1 MQSKIYTIGHS
12 TRAISEFLHKL
23 KENQIEILVDIR
35 TYPRSRFQPQ
45 YNQKALADS
54 LSDVGVFY
62 VFRGKN
68 LGGKEENV
76 DYEETIDE
84 LVDIVVGGEKVCVMC
99 SEGDYRKCHRSEMLE
114 PSFVERGLEVEH
126 IMYDK

>member
-1 MQSKIYTIGHS
+1 MNHTVFTIGHS
-12 TRAISEFLHKL
+12 VRAISEFLQKL
-23 KENQIEILVDIR
+23 KEHHIEIVVDIR

-62 VFRGKN
+62 IYRGKN
-68 LGGKEENV
+68 LGGKEENI

-84 LVDIVVGGEKVCVMC
+84 LVDIVRGGEKVCVMC
-99 SEGDYRKCHRSEMLE
+99 SEKDYKKCHRFEMLE
-114 PSFVERGLEVEH
+114 PSFLERGLEVIH
-126 IMYDK
+126 IV

>member
-1 MQSKIYTIGHS
+1 MQHKIFTVGHS
-12 TRAISEFLHKL
+12 VRAISEFLQKL
-23 KENQIEILVDIR
+23 KEHDIEILVDVR
-35 TYPRSRFQPQ
+35 TYPRSRFQPH

-54 LSDVGVFY
+54 LSSVGVFY
-62 VFRGKN
+62 MYRGKN

-99 SEGDYRKCHRSEMLE
+99 SEGDYRKCHRSSMLE
-114 PSFVERGLEVEH
+114 PSFRERGFEVEH
-126 IMYDK
+126 ICYGK

>member
-1 MQSKIYTIGHS
+1 MQNKVFTIGHS
-12 TRAISEFLHKL
+12 VRAIYEFQQKL
-23 KENQIEILVDIR
+23 KEHEIEILVDIR

-54 LSDVGVFY
+54 LSSVGVFY
-62 VFRGKN
+62 MYRGKN

-84 LVDIVVGGEKVCVMC
+84 LVDIINGGENVCVMC
-99 SEGDYRKCHRSEMLE
+99 SEGDYRKCHRSAMLE
-114 PSFVERGLEVEH
+114 PSFRERGLDVVH
-126 IMYDK
+126 ITY

>member
-1 MQSKIYTIGHS
+1 MTNKVFTIGHS
-12 TRAISEFLHKL
+12 VRAISEFLQKL
-23 KENQIEILVDIR
+23 KDNKIEILVDIR

-54 LSDVGVFY
+54 LSSVGVFY
-62 VFRGKN
+62 MYKGKN

-76 DYEETIDE
+76 EYEETIDE
-84 LVDIVVGGEKVCVMC
+84 LVDIIIGGENVCVMC

-114 PSFVERGLEVEH
+114 PSFREREIEVEH
-126 IMYDK
+126 LTW

>member
-1 MQSKIYTIGHS
+1 MKYEVFTIGHS
-12 TRAISEFLHKL
+12 VRAISEFLQKL
-23 KENQIEILVDIR
+23 KENQIEILVDVR
-35 TYPRSRFQPQ
+35 SYPRSRFQSQ

-62 VFRGKN
+62 IYRGKN
-68 LGGKEENV
+68 LGGKEENI

-84 LVDIVVGGEKVCVMC
+84 LVDIIVGGEKMCVMC

-114 PSFVERGLEVEH
+114 PSFREKGIEVVH
-126 IMYDK
+126 IKW

>member
-1 MQSKIYTIGHS
+1 MQNKIYTIGHS
-12 TRAISEFLHKL
+12 TRAISEFLQKL
-23 KENQIEILVDIR
+23 KENKIDILVDIR

-54 LSDVGVFY
+54 LSSVGVFY
-62 VFRGKN
+62 MFKGKN

-84 LVDIVVGGEKVCVMC
+84 LVDIAVGGERVCVMC
-99 SEGDYRKCHRSEMLE
+99 SESDYKKCHRSEMLE
-114 PSFVERGLEVEH
+114 PSFIGKGVEVMHL
-126 IMYDK
+126 KW

>member
-1 MQSKIYTIGHS
+1 MQNKVYTIGHS
-12 TRAISEFLHKL
+12 TRAISEFIQKL
-23 KENQIEILVDIR
+23 KEHNIEILVDIR

-54 LSDVGVFY
+54 LSSVGVFY
-62 VFRGKN
+62 IYRGKN

-84 LVDIVVGGEKVCVMC
+84 LVDIIIGGETVCVMC

-114 PSFVERGLEVEH
+114 PSFRERGVNVNHLTW
-126 IMYDK
+126 